1 MNNFEGVPT
10 IVQRSVSYV
19 VRSKRAGSQG
29 LLADVQRA
37 VWSVNPTLP
46 LANVRTLEDLYN
58 KSLARTSFTLTML
71 AMAGVMA
78 LSIGLVGVYGVIS
91 YSVSQR
97 KREVGIRVA
106 LGARR
111 RELVRLFVGH
121 GLALAVIGIAC
132 GLAGAVGLTRV
143 LASQLFE
150 VSPLDPLTYGM
161 VSLGLLVAAAMASY
175 LPTLRAMGLGPIA
188 ALRVE

>member
-1 MNNFEGVPT
+1 
-10 IVQRSVSYV
+10 
-19 VRSKRAGSQG
+19 
-29 LLADVQRA
+29 
-37 VWSVNPTLP
+37 
-46 LANVRTLEDLYN
+46 VRTLEDLYN

>member
-1 MNNFEGVPT
+1 
-10 IVQRSVSYV
+10 
-19 VRSKRAGSQG
+19 
-29 LLADVQRA
+29 
-37 VWSVNPTLP
+37 
-46 LANVRTLEDLYN
+46 VRTLEEIYN
-58 KSLARTSFTLTML
+58 KSLARTSFTLIML
-71 AMAGVMA
+71 AVAGVMA

-111 RELVRLFVGH
+111 KELARLFVGH
-121 GLALAVIGIAC
+121 GFALALIGVAC

-150 VSPLDPLTYGM
+150 VSPLDPLTYGT
-161 VSLGLLVAAAMASY
+161 VSLGLLVASVMASC
-175 LPTLRAMGLGPIA
+175 LPTLRAMRVDPMD
-188 ALRVE
+188 ALRAE

>member
-1 MNNFEGVPT
+1 
-10 IVQRSVSYV
+10 
-19 VRSKRAGSQG
+19 
-29 LLADVQRA
+29 
-37 VWSVNPTLP
+37 
-46 LANVRTLEDLYN
+46 
-58 KSLARTSFTLTML
+58 
-71 AMAGVMA
+71 
-78 LSIGLVGVYGVIS
+78 
-91 YSVSQR
+91 
-97 KREVGIRVA
+97 
-106 LGARR
+106 
-111 RELVRLFVGH
+111 VRLFVGH